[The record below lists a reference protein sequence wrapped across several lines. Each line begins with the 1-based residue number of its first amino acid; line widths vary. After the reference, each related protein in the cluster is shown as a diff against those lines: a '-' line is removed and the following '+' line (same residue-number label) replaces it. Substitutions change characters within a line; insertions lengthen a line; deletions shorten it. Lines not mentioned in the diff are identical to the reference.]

1 MVIDRKIL
9 LLFGLCLTFT
19 ATQAAPQRQK
29 RQTDINNVESE
40 IKKFHVNSKIQL
52 RYAITNVEAKMQNR
66 DSEAKEVFF
75 DMYIPKEAFV
85 SNFTMEIK
93 GKTYLAA
100 VETKEV
106 AQKIYNESTD
116 TSGLIQTTSPPEFT
130 DGKQVTFSAKLD
142 PAEKVTFNLRY
153 EELLQRSEQG
163 KYHYEVNIQPKNQ
176 KIADFKIKVSINE
189 SLPLDGISITRV
201 KDKDE
206 AKFQAEDISKGNL
219 IYDEKNSPNVAFIE
233 MRPND
238 AKNNGKDWKFVVKY
252 DVQRPEDGNDVQIG
266 AGKFVHYFAPDKLPT
281 MPKHVIFVIDI
292 SGSMSGRKL
301 QQTKD
306 AMTTMLDKM
315 SEKNID
321 NFNIILFDSE
331 IEVWGRKKC
340 IPDIRDFI
348 DYEVGVTEPPCEEE
362 TDKDVSYSIQKNNG
376 DVGPAYDFVLDLNVR
391 GSTNINDALLEAIK
405 IAKQVKQREE
415 IDIKTQQMIVFLT
428 DGQPSAGETYGPKIK
443 ENVKKANAETRI
455 PIFGLALGDGADFNL
470 IKDISDESNG
480 FAERI
485 YESGNSFEQLENFYN
500 KISDPKL
507 KDVSFEYIV
516 NGNRIV
522 PENLTSP
529 IINQV
534 FGSNEYSVVGSLPEN
549 EEINEIKVVMKAK
562 DQIGF
567 VEKLITIKPCIL
579 PVYPLASPKPLPDQ
593 ITPLPILP
601 KRCFPVIVPQP
612 IWEQSPT
619 EKFMERLWAY
629 KRINYLSD
637 DNKDCSKGIDNTIND
652 VLAENI
658 PKAGEKKNEEPEKN
672 ECEEEALRLALK
684 YNFVTD
690 LTSLV
695 IEENDDYINKGPVQ
709 IGKKPV
715 PSYPGLRAAGVA
727 YSSYAYAAPAP
738 GYSGYSASVAGFKA
752 SYNAPPPPRRT
763 LNRSRPRTKGRP
775 APVLKTAFINYN
787 STQNL
792 VQAPP
797 RQQTTFAYPTTTFAY
812 TSTTTNPPPATLG
825 FCKMIMYDKT
835 YFRGQP
841 VEITGD
847 VSDFNDVTFKDS
859 TFNNEVA
866 SLKIEGD
873 CCWTLFTDSNF
884 QGVSIRLDVG
894 EYQSATDIKNVFKKA
909 SSAQA
914 SC

>member
-1 MVIDRKIL
+1 MGLNIEWLTPKMVPKKKIL
-9 LLFGLCLTFT
+9 QLFSLCLTLT
-19 ATQAAPQRQK
+19 TIKAASLRQK
-29 RQTDINNVESE
+29 RQTDTNNDESE
-40 IKKFHVNSKIQL
+40 IKKFHVNSRIQL
-52 RYAITNVEAKMQNR
+52 RYAITNVETQMQNR
-66 DSEAKEVFF
+66 HSEEKEVFF

-93 GKTYLAA
+93 GKTYQAA
-100 VETKEV
+100 VKTKEV
-106 AQKIYNESTD
+106 AQNIYDESTD
-116 TSGLIQTTSPPEFT
+116 TSGLVQTTSQPEFT

-189 SLPLDGISITRV
+189 SLPLDGISVTRV
-201 KDKDE
+201 KD
-206 AKFQAEDISKGNL
+206 QAEDISKGNL
-219 IYDEKNSPNVAFIE
+219 IHDSKYSPNIAFIE

-238 AKNNGKDWKFVVKY
+238 AKNNGKDWKCVVNY
-252 DVQRPEDGNDVQIG
+252 DVERPRDGNDVQIG

-321 NFNIILFDSE
+321 NFNIILFDSN

-340 IPDIRDFI
+340 ETDFPGFLEYN
-348 DYEVGVTEPPCEEE
+348 DGVTEPPCEEE
-362 TDKDVSYSIQKNNG
+362 NDKDVSYSIEKNNG

-405 IAKQVKQREE
+405 IAKQVKQRGE

-428 DGQPSAGETYGPKIK
+428 DGQPSAGETHGPKIK
-443 ENVKKANAETRI
+443 ENVRKANAETNI
-455 PIFGLALGDGADFNL
+455 PIYGLALGDGADFNL

-485 YESGNSFEQLENFYN
+485 YESGNSFEQLENFYS

-529 IINQV
+529 TINQV
-534 FGSNEYSVVGSLPEN
+534 FGSNEYSIVGTLPES

-562 DQIGF
+562 DQVGI

-579 PVYPLASPKPLPDQ
+579 PVYPLPSPKPLPDQ

-601 KRCFPVIVPQP
+601 KRCFPVIPPQPQP

-637 DNKDCSKGIDNTIND
+637 NDKTCSKGIDTTIND

-658 PKAGEKKNEEPEKN
+658 PKVEEEENEEPEN
-672 ECEEEALRLALK
+672 E
-684 YNFVTD
+684 
-690 LTSLV
+690 
-695 IEENDDYINKGPVQ
+695 GPIQ
-709 IGKKPV
+709 IGKKPA
-715 PSYPGLRAAGVA
+715 STYPGIRASGGLA
-727 YSSYAYAAPAP
+727 YSSYAYSAPAP
-738 GYSGYSASVAGFKA
+738 SPNLQLFSSSVLKSAGR
-752 SYNAPPPPRRT
+752 PGPPPRSS
-763 LNRSRPRTKGRP
+763 LNRKRRPQRRPSRPQ
-775 APVLKTAFINYN
+775 LN
-787 STQNL
+787 STRL
-792 VQAPP
+792 AYASPP
-797 RQQTTFAYPTTTFAY
+797 QTTTSTYLYTTT
-812 TSTTTNPPPATLG
+812 TTQPPVTFG
-825 FCKMIMYDKT
+825 FCKMIMYDET
-835 YFRGQP
+835 YFRGQSI
-841 VEITGD
+841 EITGD
-847 VSDFNDVTFKDS
+847 
-859 TFNNEVA
+859 
-866 SLKIEGD
+866 
-873 CCWTLFTDSNF
+873 
-884 QGVSIRLDVG
+884 
-894 EYQSATDIKNVFKKA
+894 
-909 SSAQA
+909 
-914 SC
+914 

>member
-1 MVIDRKIL
+1 MVKNNKIL
-9 LLFGLCLTFT
+9 LIFSLCLSFSSIK
-19 ATQAAPQRQK
+19 AASLNRQK
-29 RQTDINNVESE
+29 RQTETDNDQAE
-40 IKKFHVNSKIQL
+40 IKKFHVNSRIQL
-52 RYAITNVEAKMQNR
+52 RYAITNVETQMQNKH
-66 DSEAKEVFF
+66 SEAKEVFF

-85 SNFTMEIK
+85 SNFTMTIK
-93 GKTYLAA
+93 GKTYLAS
-100 VETKEV
+100 VETKEK
-106 AQKIYNESTD
+106 AQNIYNESTD
-116 TSGLIQTTSPPEFT
+116 TSGLIQTTSQPEFT

-189 SLPLDGISITRV
+189 SLPLDGISVTRV

-219 IYDEKNSPNVAFIE
+219 IHDSKYSPNIAFIE

-238 AKNNGKDWKFVVKY
+238 AKNNGKDWKFVVNY
-252 DVQRPEDGNDVQIG
+252 DVQRPDDGNDVQIG

-321 NFNIILFDSE
+321 NFNIILFDSN

-340 IPDIRDFI
+340 ETDFPGFLEYN
-348 DYEVGVTEPPCEEE
+348 DGVTEPPCEEE
-362 TDKDVSYSIQKNNG
+362 NDKDVSYSIEKNNG

-428 DGQPSAGETYGPKIK
+428 DGQPSAGETHGPKIK
-443 ENVKKANAETRI
+443 ENVRKANAETNI
-455 PIFGLALGDGADFNL
+455 PIYGLALGDGADFNL

-485 YESGNSFEQLENFYN
+485 YESGNSFEQLENFYS

-522 PENLTSP
+522 PENLNSP
-529 IINQV
+529 TINQV
-534 FGSNEYSVVGSLPEN
+534 FGSNEYAIVGTLPES

-562 DQIGF
+562 DQVGI

-579 PVYPLASPKPLPDQ
+579 PVYPLPSPKPLPDQ

-601 KRCFPVIVPQP
+601 KRCFPVIPPQPQP

-637 DNKDCSKGIDNTIND
+637 NDKTCSKGIDTTIND

-658 PKAGEKKNEEPEKN
+658 PKAEEEENEEPKKN
-672 ECEEEALRLALK
+672 ECEEEAIRLALK

-695 IEENDDYINKGPVQ
+695 IEENDEYINKGPIQ
-709 IGKKPV
+709 IGKKPA
-715 PSYPGLRAAGVA
+715 STYPGLRASGVA
-727 YSSYAYAAPAP
+727 YSSY
-738 GYSGYSASVAGFKA
+738 SYSAPVNNFFALSASKA
-752 SYNAPPPPRRT
+752 APPRRKF
-763 LNRSRPRTKGRP
+763 NRNRVAAGLAARRPSQPGRRKGSRPQLLPQSRP
-775 APVLKTAFINYN
+775 VQTTTSAYLYTTTTTQYTTT
-787 STQNL
+787 STQ
-792 VQAPP
+792 PP
-797 RQQTTFAYPTTTFAY
+797 VTF
-812 TSTTTNPPPATLG
+812 G
-825 FCKMIMYDKT
+825 FCKMIMYDET
-835 YFRGQP
+835 YFRGQSI
-841 VEITGD
+841 EITGD
-847 VSDFNDVTFKDS
+847 VSDFNDD
-859 TFNNEVA
+859 TFNFDNEIA

-884 QGVSIRLDVG
+884 QGVSMKLNVG
-894 EYQSATDIKNVFKKA
+894 EYQSPTNIRNIFKKA

-914 SC
+914 TC